1 MITEG
6 IWKGAGNMQSEMT
19 VIDLTDENTL
29 RKFLSECRSM
39 EQEEPQAEPPF
50 QFENQLSLFDAMQ
63 Q

>member
-1 MITEG
+1 
-6 IWKGAGNMQSEMT
+6 MQSEMT
-19 VIDLTDENTL
+19 VID
-29 RKFLSECRSM
+29 LSECRSM

>member
-1 MITEG
+1 
-6 IWKGAGNMQSEMT
+6 MQSEMT
-19 VIDLTDENTL
+19 VIDSTDENTL
-29 RKFLSECRSM
+29 MNFLRECTSL

>member
-29 RKFLSECRSM
+29 RKL